1 MSLSA
6 AAVLALLAAGVIARF
21 SRRRFL
27 QANDAFR
34 CRIRACGY
42 TSAIW
47 PRLRRR
53 WSRPM
58 WAVWIEDVLVVRRGP
73 VFARVIPIRAQVG
86 AGGVCTLTPRDLRWC
101 GPHPIAVGLR
111 VWDGSRVEVAAAED
125 TRLALVGPYLIA
137 AVNDLPQAPLRR
149 RQM

>member
-6 AAVLALLAAGVIARF
+6 AAVLAVLVVGVIARC

-47 PRLRRR
+47 PRLRLR

-73 VFARVIPIRAQVG
+73 VFARVIPIRAQIG
-86 AGGVCTLTPRDLRWC
+86 EAGVCTLTRRDVRWC
-101 GPHPIAVGLR
+101 GSDPIAVGLR
-111 VWDGSRVEVAAAED
+111 VWDGSRMEVAAAED
-125 TRLALVGPYLIA
+125 TRLALVGPYLVA
-137 AVNDLPQAPLRR
+137 AVNDRPQAPLRR
-149 RQM
+149 RQI